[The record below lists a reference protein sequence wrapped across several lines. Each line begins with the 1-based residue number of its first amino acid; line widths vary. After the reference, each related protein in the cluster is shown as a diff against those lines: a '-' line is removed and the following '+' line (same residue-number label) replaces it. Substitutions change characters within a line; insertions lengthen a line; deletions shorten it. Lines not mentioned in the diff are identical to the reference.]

1 MVKGREN
8 LQRKKGE
15 ELFSL
20 CPLEWLL
27 KAIIACEQSLSAIS
41 SLDLGGGGGGGGR
54 KIWRQCSPTPT
65 SQANNSGRKEPR
77 ECLPYGFYYVMGN
90 DIERPLREIFVIS
103 LFFYCFSQKELSELR
118 EHLTGEKVSTFVI
131 VRSS

>member
-1 MVKGREN
+1 MVKGRED

-20 CPLEWLL
+20 SPLEWLL
-27 KAIIACEQSLSAIS
+27 KAIIACEQSLSEIS
-41 SLDLGGGGGGGGR
+41 SLDLGRGGGISG
-54 KIWRQCSPTPT
+54 RQCSPTPT
-65 SQANNSGRKEPR
+65 TQAKNSGSKEPR
-77 ECLPYGFYYVMGN
+77 ECLPCGFNHVMGN
-90 DIERPLREIFVIS
+90 DIKRPLREIFVITP
-103 LFFYCFSQKELSELR
+103 FFYCFSQKELSELR

>member
-27 KAIIACEQSLSAIS
+27 KAIVTCKQPLSAIS
-41 SLDLGGGGGGGGR
+41 SLDLGGGGGRGEANLETVF
-54 KIWRQCSPTPT
+54 PHPHL
-65 SQANNSGRKEPR
+65 QAKNSGRKEPR
-77 ECLPYGFYYVMGN
+77 ECLPCGFNHVMGN
-90 DIERPLREIFVIS
+90 DIKRPVREILVIS
-103 LFFYCFSQKELSELR
+103 SFFYCFSQKELSELR
-118 EHLTGEKVSTFVI
+118 EHLTGEKVSTVI
-131 VRSS
+131 VRSSHA